1 MLCHS
6 ALDAES
12 TSIEY
17 FEVDSCLRRNDKSK
31 INIQMIK
38 HSTTTKALL
47 EIDKNID
54 TLVQQIELLSYVN
67 PTNIEEEKERFF
79 ASKYLADP
87 VFKYPNINFDRFRLH
102 RDLFTQPLERIRDKG
117 VRDFYED
124 IIYAYSGLIQCI
136 ENIGEGRQFYFD
148 SLHCFGTPTENDV
161 ENAKFILHF
170 EDENVEAERFRPKYS
185 ARESEAF
192 FKAFSKKYE
201 FSYQIAFS
209 DKISAIAMV
218 SNNTKTLVLNTN
230 HTYSENEIAVLTNHE
245 IGVHMVTTMNGLLH
259 PLKIFSHGFP
269 NNEETQE
276 GLAVFAEYMSN
287 NLTVTRLKELAYR
300 VIAVDSL
307 AKGYPFSRTFRL
319 LHNQYDLDRE
329 SAFYITLRAHRGGG
343 FTKDYLY
350 LSGLKKIY
358 DYYHSGKDL
367 SVLLTGKVSLEYAE
381 TIQSLIDKGYAVPP
395 KHITDA
401 FAENKNTNK
410 KVDFILRSL
419 K

>member
-1 MLCHS
+1 MKMDNVVTKTL
-6 ALDAES
+6 LD
-12 TSIEY
+12 
-17 FEVDSCLRRNDKSK
+17 
-31 INIQMIK
+31 
-38 HSTTTKALL
+38 
-47 EIDKNID
+47 IDKHID
-54 TLVQQIELLSYVN
+54 ALVKQIELLSYVN
-67 PTNIEEEKERFF
+67 PLNIEEEKTRFF
-79 ASKYLADP
+79 SSKYLTDP
-87 VFKYPNINFDRFRLH
+87 VFNYPSIDFDRFKLH
-102 RDLFTQPLERIRDKG
+102 RKLFESDLESIEDAEISKL
-117 VRDFYED
+117 YED
-124 IIYAYSGLIQCI
+124 IIYQYSGLIQCI
-136 ENIGEGRQFYFD
+136 ETVGTDKKFYYNC
-148 SLHCFGTPTENDV
+148 LHCFGTPTENDV

-170 EDENVEAERFRPKYS
+170 EDEDKGIPKFQPKYS
-185 ARESEAF
+185 AAEAEVF
-192 FKAFSKKYE
+192 FKSFSENYD
-201 FSYQIAFS
+201 FSYSIKHS

-218 SNNTKTLVLNTN
+218 LNNIKTLVLNTN
-230 HTYSENEIAVLTNHE
+230 HTYSDNEIAVLTNHE

-287 NLTVTRLKELAYR
+287 NLTIKRLKELAYR

-307 AKGYPFSRTFRL
+307 AKGYSFSRTFRL

-329 SAFYITLRAHRGGG
+329 EAFYITVRVHRGGG

-350 LSGLKKIY
+350 LTGLKKVY

-367 SVLLTGKVSLEYAE
+367 SLLLTGKVSLEYVDDIE
-381 TIQSLIDKGYAVPP
+381 SLIKKGLAVPA

-401 FAENKNTNK
+401 YAENKNTNK